1 MNGENDVGLLGIE
14 KPPDKLA
21 GVRVEEIAF
30 VRAAPVHEPEVV
42 AHSLRTARQDRVV
55 DGAKGSVEL
64 SGLFQR
70 LPDTHFQSC
79 YRSGR
84 LQCSCRAIVSLPRVR
99 REDEQLPHNATR
111 HYGIEL
117 QFYVPVADKWGMD
130 EGLPRLTL
138 VWMYEGDDVEER
150 RKVIAALDYPGFE
163 IVSPDRGYPVDQLA
177 DLMAI
182 DSEVCVFWSDDGK
195 PVGADFLR
203 LMVRP
208 LLGSDQASTLMH
220 LWSGNAVAMRKA
232 ALESVQKGIFRLV
245 GNSFLKLAI
254 FFLEVGSESRGV
266 RSQVVVSS
274 TEQLVP
280 LSGEPLGRVC

>member
-1 MNGENDVGLLGIE
+1 
-14 KPPDKLA
+14 
-21 GVRVEEIAF
+21 
-30 VRAAPVHEPEVV
+30 
-42 AHSLRTARQDRVV
+42 
-55 DGAKGSVEL
+55 
-64 SGLFQR
+64 
-70 LPDTHFQSC
+70 
-79 YRSGR
+79 
-84 LQCSCRAIVSLPRVR
+84 
-99 REDEQLPHNATR
+99 
-111 HYGIEL
+111 
-117 QFYVPVADKWGMD
+117 MD

-163 IVSPDRGYPVDQLA
+163 IVSPDSGYPMDQLA

>member
-1 MNGENDVGLLGIE
+1 M
-14 KPPDKLA
+14 
-21 GVRVEEIAF
+21 
-30 VRAAPVHEPEVV
+30 
-42 AHSLRTARQDRVV
+42 
-55 DGAKGSVEL
+55 
-64 SGLFQR
+64 
-70 LPDTHFQSC
+70 
-79 YRSGR
+79 
-84 LQCSCRAIVSLPRVR
+84 
-99 REDEQLPHNATR
+99 
-111 HYGIEL
+111 
-117 QFYVPVADKWGMD
+117 
-130 EGLPRLTL
+130 
-138 VWMYEGDDVEER
+138 
-150 RKVIAALDYPGFE
+150 
-163 IVSPDRGYPVDQLA
+163 DQLA